1 MPVTVKLSVVGVVC
15 LTFIAGC
22 GRGDGFTRVKVR
34 GEIQHKGEPVMDGQI
49 RFYPEIGTRSPVTI
63 ELVMGGKY
71 KCNRKGGLPIGTHRV
86 VILSFDPDSPI
97 PKGPQDPPRPQWLP
111 PKYNDRSELTMTVEK
126 QRGWAT
132 RDFDLKE

>member
-1 MPVTVKLSVVGVVC
+1 MSIAMKLSLVGMVC
-15 LTFIAGC
+15 LALIAGC
-22 GRGDGFTRVKVR
+22 GKGDGFTRVKVR

-49 RFYPEIGTRSPVTI
+49 RFYPESGTSSPVTI
-63 ELVMGGKY
+63 EHVMGGKY
-71 KCNRKGGLPIGTHRV
+71 ECKRKGGLPIGTHRV
-86 VILSFDPDSPI
+86 VILSFDPDSPV

-111 PKYNDRSELTMTVEK
+111 PKYNDHSELTMTVEK